1 MCEGRTG
8 TNLDQSSRKLTRI
21 SYCFIVFFIN
31 RTPCVSRIEEEK
43 LLFDFSFS
51 FPREKI
57 GRIAI
62 RVAIFQCHFFSTSA
76 CLSHR
81 EKGYFPCCQRAL
93 SLCFCF
99 VAPSTSDEE
108 NFVFLCCLCLFYI
121 FSVSWENLVI
131 ITNHRS
137 QRSVLKLI
145 FDFGCQ
151 LCDLY
156 RQTSGEKRPL
166 LLYNFTKERAR
177 REEKRKEG
185 GNDIQGAPVNTPG
198 SMLLF
203 QLLLLLSLPLD
214 RKIAWKIVKKKSKS
228 CYASDGESRFLFCF
242 VMSLLNCPFYD
253 LKFCIFF
260 QFVDIWSLFKRDKKK
275 IAIFRNVFRS
285 SLEEQWCR
293 VCRIVKRRSLLEN
306 RFRKH
311 TQQCWSQESA
321 SPSCEEDEI
330 EGRKAVKKEANRQAK
345 ENLSIFFPQEC
356 SSLLFSEKV

>member
-1 MCEGRTG
+1 MKKVCVCAIEEFQEVETEPWWLGRRRNRVCVKEEQAPTLINRRENWLG
-8 TNLDQSSRKLTRI
+8 YPAT
-21 SYCFIVFFIN
+21 YIVFSIN

-121 FSVSWENLVI
+121 FFPSREKTSSSSPTIVARDLCLSWFSILVASFVI
-131 ITNHRS
+131 YIDRP
-137 QRSVLKLI
+137 VEK
-145 FDFGCQ
+145 
-151 LCDLY
+151 
-156 RQTSGEKRPL
+156 KRPL

-203 QLLLLLSLPLD
+203 QLLLLLSLSLD

-242 VMSLLNCPFYD
+242 AMSLLNCPFYD

-260 QFVDIWSLFKRDKKK
+260 QFVDIWSLFKRDKK
-275 IAIFRNVFRS
+275 
-285 SLEEQWCR
+285 
-293 VCRIVKRRSLLEN
+293 
-306 RFRKH
+306 RK
-311 TQQCWSQESA
+311 
-321 SPSCEEDEI
+321 
-330 EGRKAVKKEANRQAK
+330 
-345 ENLSIFFPQEC
+345 
-356 SSLLFSEKV
+356 